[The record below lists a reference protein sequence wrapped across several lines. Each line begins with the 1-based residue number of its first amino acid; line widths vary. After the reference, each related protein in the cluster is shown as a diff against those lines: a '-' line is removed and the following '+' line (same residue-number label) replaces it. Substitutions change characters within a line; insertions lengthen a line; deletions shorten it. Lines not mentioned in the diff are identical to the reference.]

1 MSKTS
6 RQEQRRRTERQEA
19 RQRRLELAIR
29 AYKMPKMMSDMEG
42 NKFLPGDPEYKKWVM
57 LDLTEKAMIKAKQIY
72 GGQRTELDLYNL
84 SIGMGGQMIPAAARA
99 GLEKLRGE
107 LGLEGEME
115 PGWRRLWDY
124 LSHHMGGDVVLARRD
139 AD

>member
-1 MSKTS
+1 
-6 RQEQRRRTERQEA
+6 
-19 RQRRLELAIR
+19 
-29 AYKMPKMMSDMEG
+29 MMSDMEG

-57 LDLTEKAMIKAKQIY
+57 LDLTEKAMKKAKQIY
-72 GGQRTELDLYNL
+72 GGQRTELEIYDLAM
-84 SIGMGGQMIPAAARA
+84 GMGGQMIPAAARA

>member
-57 LDLTEKAMIKAKQIY
+57 LDLTEKAMKKGDY
-72 GGQRTELDLYNL
+72 SENTGFP
-84 SIGMGGQMIPAAARA
+84 SPGMYRIVG
-99 GLEKLRGE
+99 
-107 LGLEGEME
+107 
-115 PGWRRLWDY
+115 
-124 LSHHMGGDVVLARRD
+124 V
-139 AD
+139 